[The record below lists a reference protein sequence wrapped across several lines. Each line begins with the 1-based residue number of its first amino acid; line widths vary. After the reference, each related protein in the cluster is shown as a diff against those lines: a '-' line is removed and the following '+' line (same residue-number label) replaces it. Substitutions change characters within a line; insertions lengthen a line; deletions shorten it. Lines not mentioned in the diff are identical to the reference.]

1 MWTYNF
7 LRTKHFHGVSS
18 AGPHVYSLKSRYGK
32 VSCYKLSDSDTL
44 SAPLNVGI
52 MAFAD
57 LRAFSSAVAAPEAG
71 PVGAVAPVA
80 ALAGVVVAALAAV
93 LAGVVAPAAGP
104 VGAVAPVA
112 ALAGVVVAVEI
123 AAPEEV
129 DPFWV
134 TPAPLVCSC

>member
-1 MWTYNF
+1 MWAYNP
-7 LRTKHFHGVSS
+7 LRTKYFHGVSF

-44 SAPLNVGI
+44 SASSNVGI

-57 LRAFSSAVAAPEAG
+57 LRAFSSAVAAPE
-71 PVGAVAPVA
+71 
-80 ALAGVVVAALAAV
+80 
-93 LAGVVAPAAGP
+93 AGP